1 MAETT
6 LNGLVVATDV
16 TFEEYLDKYAADFC
30 EYVGGVVVKMNP
42 VTLRH
47 YQLVSFLQT
56 LFATYFEQQPIG
68 IVVGEPFVLK
78 LPDVGHGREPDLQI
92 ILDESRS
99 RLHDTYME
107 GPADICIE
115 VVSPESISRD
125 HGEKFQEYELGGVAE
140 YWIID
145 HVHTECR
152 FYRLGSDGR
161 YVRQSE
167 NSEGNYETPRLPRF
181 RLHVP
186 TLWQENL
193 PTPSTIVRMVD
204 EMLA

>member
-1 MAETT
+1 MTT
-6 LNGLVVATDV
+6 SI
-16 TFEEYLDKYAADFC
+16 TFEEYLDQYAADFY
-30 EYVGGVVVKMNP
+30 EYVGGKLVDLRP

-47 YQLVSFLQT
+47 QELLSYCRMLLDC
-56 LFATYFEQQPIG
+56 YFELSPIG
-68 IVVGEPFVLK
+68 MIVGMPFLMK
-78 LPDVGHGREPDLQI
+78 LAALNTAREPDLQI
-92 ILDESRS
+92 ILNESRS

-125 HGEKFQEYELGGVAE
+125 HGEKFQEYELGGVGE

-152 FYRLGSDGR
+152 FYRLGPDGR
-161 YVRQSE
+161 YERQTE

-181 RLHVP
+181 YLHVP
-186 TLWQENL
+186 SLWQEVL
-193 PTPSTIVRMVD
+193 PGPSVIIKMVSQ
-204 EMLA
+204 MLQ